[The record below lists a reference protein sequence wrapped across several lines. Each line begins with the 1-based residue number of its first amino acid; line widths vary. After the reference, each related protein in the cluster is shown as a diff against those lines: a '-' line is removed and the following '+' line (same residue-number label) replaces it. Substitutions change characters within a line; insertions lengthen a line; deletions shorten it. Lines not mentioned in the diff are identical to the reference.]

1 MAWISQSDKNLSCR
15 YGEPDARGRMHWKE
29 SRNVFVR
36 NVGFL
41 ELNTSS
47 IVYSDTGIWM
57 QTIYQTTPQGQF
69 DPWIG

>member
-1 MAWISQSDKNLSCR
+1 MQSLMPEDECTGSSLAMFLC
-15 YGEPDARGRMHWKE
+15 D
-29 SRNVFVR
+29 
-36 NVGFL
+36 VGFL
-41 ELNTSS
+41 ELNISP